1 VTTPWPG
8 RPYPFGATWDER
20 GAGVNF
26 ALFAEHARAVELCLY
41 DQPAG
46 TGPSAV
52 VRLPECS
59 DGVWHGFVPG
69 LRPGQLYG
77 YRVHGPYHPAQGHR
91 FNPAK
96 LLLDPYALAVSG
108 PVCWN
113 EVLLGHTPNGP
124 HADQAPDPRDS
135 GGIMPKAVVID
146 PAFDWQGDEPPRT
159 PWNRTIIYEC
169 HVKGMTAR
177 HPAVPEALRGTYLGL
192 ASDAVLEHLTAL
204 HVTAVELMP
213 IHYHADEPLVAERG
227 LVNYWGY
234 NSIAFLAPDVRFAT
248 AGAPPADEV
257 RQFKEMVRRLHRAGI
272 EVILDV
278 VYNHTAEGNHQGPTI
293 SLRGIDNPAYY
304 RLNPNDPRHYVDFTG
319 CGNSLNMQHPRAM
332 QLMMDSLRY
341 WAGEMHVDGFRFDL
355 APALVRELEA
365 VNRVSRFFDIIRQDP
380 LLSRVK
386 LIAEPWDLGRD
397 GYQLGNFPA
406 GWAEWNSRYRDTV
419 RRFWRGDDG
428 QLADLA
434 YRLTGSSDIY
444 EPRRTPH
451 ASVNFVTCHDGFTL
465 RDLVSYDRKHNEAN
479 GEDNRDGTD
488 ANYSRNWG
496 VEGPTD
502 DPAIGARRERV
513 MRNLLATLA
522 LSHGVPMLSHG
533 DELGRTQH
541 GNNNPYCQD
550 NPTTWVD
557 WSPDETGRRLLAFT
571 RRVFGLLADNPVL
584 RRRTFFRGRPHDAA
598 GLKDLTWLNPDG
610 TELTEADWAAPH
622 AKALG
627 MLMLGTATDE
637 RDERGRPMT
646 GNTLLLLLNAGD
658 REQTFVLPPPRFA
671 GGPPWR
677 VVIDTHDPDLP
688 DAGREPGDHIVVA
701 ASSLV
706 LLQRATPT

>member
-1 VTTPWPG
+1 VTAPWPG
-8 RPYPFGATWDER
+8 HPYPFGATWD
-20 GAGVNF
+20 GDGVNF
-26 ALFAEHARAVELCLY
+26 ALFAEHADAVELCLY
-41 DQPAG
+41 DRPDAAAA
-46 TGPSAV
+46 TNM
-52 VRLPECS
+52 RLPELT
-59 DGVWHGFVPG
+59 DGVWHGYVPD
-69 LRPGQLYG
+69 LHPGQLYG
-77 YRVHGPYHPAQGHR
+77 YRVHGPYDPGAGRR

-96 LLLDPYALAVSG
+96 LLLDPYARAVSG

-113 EVLLGHTPNGP
+113 ELLLAFRRGATDDHTPD
-124 HADQAPDPRDS
+124 ARDS

-146 PAFDWQGDEPPRT
+146 PAFDWQGDRPPRT

-169 HVKGMTAR
+169 HVKGMTAS
-177 HPAVPEALRGTYLGL
+177 HPRIPAPLRGTFLGL
-192 ASDAVLEHLTAL
+192 GSDPVIEHLRSL

-213 IHYHADEPLVAERG
+213 IHFHADEPAVAERG

-248 AGAPPADEV
+248 PGAPPGEV
-257 RQFKEMVRRLHRAGI
+257 VREFKEMVRRLHRAGI

-278 VYNHTAEGNHQGPTI
+278 VYNHTAEGSHLGPTL

-304 RLNPNDPRHYVDFTG
+304 RLNPEQPRYYVDFTG

-332 QLMMDSLRY
+332 QLIMDSLRY

-365 VNRVSRFFDIIRQDP
+365 VSRVSRFFDIIGQDP

-397 GYQLGNFPA
+397 GNQLGNFPA
-406 GWAEWNSRYRDTV
+406 GWAEWNDRYRDTV

-434 YRLTGSSDIY
+434 YRLTGSSDLY

-451 ASVNFVTCHDGFTL
+451 ASINFVTCHDGFTL
-465 RDLVSYDRKHNEAN
+465 RDLVSYEQKHNEAN
-479 GEDNRDGTD
+479 GEDNRDGSD

-502 DPAIGARRERV
+502 DPEILARRERA
-513 MRNLLATLA
+513 MRNALATLA
-522 LSHGVPMLSHG
+522 LAHGVPMLSHG

-541 GNNNPYCQD
+541 GNNNAYCQD
-550 NPTTWVD
+550 NAASWID
-557 WSPDETGRRLLAFT
+557 WSLDAPAQRLLAFT
-571 RRVFGLLADNPVL
+571 RRVFGVLATNAVL
-584 RRRTFFRGRPHDAA
+584 RRRTFFRGRPPDGGSA
-598 GLKDLTWLNPDG
+598 GLKDLTWLTPDG
-610 TELTEADWAAPH
+610 AELTEEDWAAPG
-622 AKALG
+622 AKAVG

-646 GNTLLLLLNAGD
+646 GDTLLLLLNAAASD
-658 REQTFVLPPPRFA
+658 QSFVLPPPRSPGAA
-671 GGPPWR
+671 GWTL
-677 VVIDTHDPDLP
+677 VIDTADPDLVESGRP
-688 DAGREPGDHIVVA
+688 AGERIQVA
-701 ASSLV
+701 ASSLM
-706 LLQRATPT
+706 LLQRTIPT